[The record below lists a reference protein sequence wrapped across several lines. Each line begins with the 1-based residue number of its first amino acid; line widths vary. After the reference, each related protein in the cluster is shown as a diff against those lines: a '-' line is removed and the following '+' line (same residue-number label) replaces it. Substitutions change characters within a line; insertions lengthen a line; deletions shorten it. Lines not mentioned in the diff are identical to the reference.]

1 MASLGMEKGLE
12 PPRPQAS
19 SKAYLCFW
27 EHFRSYR
34 SNMLAEVEARFLVI
48 ELGPAF

>member
-19 SKAYLCFW
+19 SKAYLFIKW
-27 EHFRSYR
+27 
-34 SNMLAEVEARFLVI
+34 AKIVI
-48 ELGPAF
+48 VVG